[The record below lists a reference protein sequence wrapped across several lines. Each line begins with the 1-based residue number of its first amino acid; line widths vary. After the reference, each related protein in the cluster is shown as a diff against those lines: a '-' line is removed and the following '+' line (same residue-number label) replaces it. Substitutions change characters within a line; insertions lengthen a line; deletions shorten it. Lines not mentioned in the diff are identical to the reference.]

1 MATVVRLLAG
11 NLPLGAGAI
20 AMMHRRPLRPFYP
33 SHAAALADGFDDFT
47 QDDICPVSGFV
58 YRLGGF
64 RLESRELVLRALEIG
79 GRVPDPRLALVRIDQ
94 VDDAAVRAQIE
105 SADLVI
111 AATGYRP
118 RAFALFDTEGAP
130 IALASDGAEGGQ
142 LVDRHCR
149 VLAADGAVVDGV
161 FALGLGAGFVPWGA
175 LGGEPSFR
183 GSANGLWLW
192 QNNVG
197 QMIVDQVLE
206 RSRQAVA

>member
-1 MATVVRLLAG
+1 M
-11 NLPLGAGAI
+11 
-20 AMMHRRPLRPFYP
+20 
-33 SHAAALADGFDDFT
+33 
-47 QDDICPVSGFV
+47 
-58 YRLGGF
+58 
-64 RLESRELVLRALEIG
+64 RALEIG
-79 GRVPDPRLALVRIDQ
+79 GRVPDPRLASLRIDAM
-94 VDDAAVRAQIE
+94 DDAQVRAEIE

-118 RAFALFDTEGAP
+118 RAFPLFDADGAP
-130 IALASDGAEGGQ
+130 IALACDTGPAAQ

-149 VLAADGAVVDGV
+149 VLDATGAVVDGV
-161 FALGLGAGFVPWGA
+161 YALGLGAGFVPWGP

-197 QMIVDQVLE
+197 QMIVEQVLD